1 MFKRFLIIAPLALA
15 LAACGS
21 SGSNNAPPAT
31 PTSAT
36 TAAAQAAPTPAP
48 ASTAPMTAAAT
59 APAVSASAAA
69 SSTSA
74 SAADTGDETASD
86 DMNDAAK
93 AAMVK
98 AAHSFVD
105 NGQWVEGKNYFVIEP
120 QQPKVSN
127 TSKVEVVEVFS
138 YGCPA
143 CNQAHKIIDK
153 LRADLP
159 AYATMAYLPAGF
171 RPDENWVLYQ
181 RAYYAAKAL
190 GVADKTY
197 DAMFDA
203 TWKTGETA
211 TYDLAS
217 GRPKPRSQWP
227 DIHDIAKFY
236 GKYGVAPEQFVAVA
250 NSFAVNTQIK
260 RADELIKD
268 YAVPATPTIVIDGRY
283 RFSFVTAGSYDKGIA
298 LGKWL
303 IAKEAKRLVDQQAAS
318 N

>member
-1 MFKRFLIIAPLALA
+1 MNKRLLLLAPLALA
-15 LAACGS
+15 LTACGS
-21 SGSNNAPPAT
+21 SGNDGTPPAA
-31 PTSAT
+31 PTTAAT
-36 TAAAQAAPTPAP
+36 TAQMAPTP
-48 ASTAPMTAAAT
+48 ASTAPATTAT
-59 APAVSASAAA
+59 A
-69 SSTSA
+69 SSTPVTPASIDDA
-74 SAADTGDETASD
+74 SAADASSD
-86 DMNDAAK
+86 AQSASSGMSAAAK

-98 AAHSFVD
+98 AANSFVD

-120 QQPKVSN
+120 QQPKVTN
-127 TSKVEVVEVFS
+127 TDKVEVVEVFS

-143 CNQAHKIIDK
+143 CNQAHPIIDK

-171 RPDENWVLYQ
+171 RPDENWVVYQ

-211 TYDLAS
+211 TYDLAT

-236 GKYGVAPEQFVAVA
+236 AKYGVSPEQFVAVA

-260 RADELIKD
+260 RADELVKD
-268 YAVPATPTIVIDGRY
+268 YAVPATPTIVIDGKY
-283 RFSFVTAGSYDKGIA
+283 RFSFVTAGTYDKGIA
-298 LGKWL
+298 LAKWL
-303 IAKEAKRLVDQQAAS
+303 IAKEAKRLVDQQTAS